1 MRYYDIALFIFIFNI
16 SLGFL
21 NLALGS
27 YTAYSIG
34 EAQGFSKTDIEAGEG
49 KIAAQVADVYTPIWS
64 ELNWLVENVRLVVQG
79 VAIFIGTLSKAT
91 ILFPLLWY
99 ELGAA
104 YVGSSPVFVAF
115 VGILSAP
122 FYFIY
127 FMAILQWATGR
138 SVRDTQ

>member
-1 MRYYDIALFIFIFNI
+1 MRYYDIALFIFIFNL

-21 NLALGS
+21 QITLAGI
-27 YTAYSIG
+27 TTVSIG
-34 EAQGFSKTDIEAGEG
+34 EAEGFGRSDIETGEAQ
-49 KIAAQVADVYTPIWS
+49 IAQQVNDVYTPIWS

-79 VAIFIGTLSKAT
+79 TATFILTLSKAT
-91 ILFPLLWY
+91 IFFPILWY

-104 YVGSSPVFVAF
+104 YVGGSGIWTAF
-115 VGILSAP
+115 IALLSAQ

-138 SVRDTQ
+138 SAKDAQ